1 MLFVGRSV
9 GLAAL
14 AGSGITLADK
24 QETTRL
30 LLASGASIHEINSV
44 RKHLS
49 SIKGGQ
55 LATAAYPASVLSLIL
70 SDVIGNDLDVI
81 GSGITA
87 PDASTY
93 ATAVAVLQKY
103 GILDRVPPA
112 VRQRLMDPA
121 SPETPKQ
128 IIRRSRERATSLWAA
143 AILR

>member
-1 MLFVGRSV
+1 MLSVGRSL

-14 AGSGITLADK
+14 PAAGITLADK

-49 SIKGGQ
+49 GIKGGQ

-87 PDASTY
+87 PDSSTY
-93 ATAVAVLQKY
+93 ATPSRCFSKY
-103 GILDRVPPA
+103 GIFDRVPAGSTPG
-112 VRQRLMDPA
+112 LTDPA
-121 SPETPKQ
+121 SPETPK
-128 IIRRSRERATSLWAA
+128 SR
-143 AILR
+143 